1 VLFADGLVERPSW
14 LIDLDRTELDYAV
27 LLTLFLLI
35 LGAGLLLR
43 VGVAG
48 WALGHFGRLVRGGI
62 RLGFRLW
69 ERLLS
74 WVPWPLFLLIILSLL
89 ALGGVVADRL
99 PAVTIA
105 CAVLPLFMGVTAC
118 LAYMFIDLERYEVE
132 RGYKAIHNPLKGQEL
147 APHLVQYGHRV
158 GIPLLATASVAT
170 IGGFALL
177 NEGLYESVGRQ
188 WYRAGDGTPPG
199 FVDFLVNALLQ
210 LLRVVDVLDLADSR
224 HLVRAAYVRQ
234 AAWPASALLAAF
246 KAFFTLVLLQQ
257 VFASI
262 RQGRLL
268 AETITDFWS
277 PHEPIHERA
286 RNSLPQYGPSAIAPL
301 LLSLRSVTALTK
313 EQRDQLPLVIASIGP
328 STIPILLRHL
338 DDPHEHVRAV
348 AAAALGRLHALDAVR
363 PLTALAADPS
373 DVVRQAT
380 VEALGRVVG
389 AGSALYRKERRLRR
403 VLQGTPWG
411 RKRWPWWRCQAPPAA
426 PADLTDL
433 AVAAL
438 RAALDDA
445 AAAVRIQAAAALG
458 RIGPA
463 GSATAPRLIALFQ
476 DADETVRC
484 QAAEAL
490 GRVGAVSESSAA
502 ALVRLLTDPSV
513 AVKISATRAL
523 GSLRKVA
530 AAAVPSLVP
539 LLQEPEEAVRDAAAE
554 AIAQIGAL
562 DEKAAES
569 VAEGLASP
577 DNVVRA
583 QTAEALATIG
593 PAAQEAAP
601 ALVEVLTDDNDVV
614 RARAVEALGK
624 MGASAAGVAAPG
636 LVRALR
642 DEDNWVSALAA
653 EALGKMGESADEAVP
668 ALVRSLGHVNPL
680 VRGNAAAALGRMG
693 EVAGQARPALERVCH
708 DEDGAARAEAVRALG
723 ALGRP
728 TPTSVAAVYDGSQD
742 DDPRVRAA
750 AVEAVGRWG
759 VAEGGALDR
768 LLALLEDPNDQVKVE
783 AARALPRL
791 AGATPAVVEALCR
804 RLQSDDSAWVQEH
817 AALALGK
824 LGPGAASAGDALLR
838 VAQTGEV
845 GVREEAMRAIALIQ
859 PPQAPAAFAAG
870 LGDASGEVRKVAS
883 GGWMKQTSV
892 PEEAIPALVAALTD
906 PEVQVRANAAHA
918 LARLDALPAD
928 AVPRLIECAADANDG
943 LRMNAVMALT
953 RAPPPG
959 PAEVMA
965 QLVEDTNLRVRVMAA
980 GSLLAS
986 DAADAKAAAVLREAL
1001 ADPALRLRRAALDLV
1016 ESLGDGGRAF
1026 VDDLRQ
1032 RAVLEGDPELAGRL
1046 ARLVGRPE
1054 VAADG
1059 EAV

>member
-1 VLFADGLVERPSW
+1 VERPSW
-14 LIDLDRTELDYAV
+14 LIELDRTGLDYTV
-27 LLTLFLLI
+27 LLTLLLVV
-35 LGAGLLLR
+35 LAAGLLFR
-43 VGVAG
+43 VGAAG
-48 WALGHFGRLVRGGI
+48 WALGHLGRLVRGGI

-74 WVPWPLFLLIILSLL
+74 WAPWPLFLAVVLGLL
-89 ALGGVVADRL
+89 GLGALVAGSL
-99 PAVTIA
+99 PALAIA
-105 CAVLPLFMGVTAC
+105 CALLPLFMGVTAC

-132 RGYKAIHNPLKGQEL
+132 RGYKAVHNPLKGQEL
-147 APHLVQYGHRV
+147 ALHLVQYGHRV
-158 GIPLLATASVAT
+158 GVPLLAAASVAM
-170 IGGFALL
+170 IAGFALL

-188 WYRAGDGTPPG
+188 WYRAGDGEGTPG
-199 FVDFLVNALLQ
+199 FIDFLVNALLH

-234 AAWPASALLAAF
+234 AAWPASALLVVF
-246 KAFFTLVLLQQ
+246 KTFFTLVLLQQ

-262 RQGRLL
+262 RQGKLL

-286 RNSLPQYGPSAIAPL
+286 RNSLPQYGPGAIAPL
-301 LLSLRSVTALTK
+301 LLSLRSVPALTK
-313 EQRDQLPLVIASIGP
+313 EQRDQLPLVIATIGP
-328 STIPILLRHL
+328 STVPILLRHL
-338 DDPHEHVRAV
+338 DEPHEHVRAV

-380 VEALGRVVG
+380 VEALGLIVG
-389 AGSALYRKERRLRR
+389 TGSAPYRKRRRLRR
-403 VLQGTPWG
+403 LLQAAPCG
-411 RKRWPWWRCQAPPAA
+411 RRRWPWWRRPAPPAA
-426 PADLTDL
+426 PADLTGL

-438 RAALDDA
+438 RAALDDS
-445 AAAVRIQAAAALG
+445 AAAVRTQAVVALGRVGPAAAA
-458 RIGPA
+458 A
-463 GSATAPRLIALFQ
+463 APRLIALFH

-502 ALVRLLTDPSV
+502 ALVGLLADASV
-513 AVKISATRAL
+513 AVKVSAARAL

-530 AAAVPSLVP
+530 APAVPSLVS
-539 LLQEPEEAVRDAAAE
+539 LLQEPDEAVRAAAAE
-554 AIAQIGAL
+554 AIAQIGTL

-569 VAEGLASP
+569 LAEGLASP

-583 QTAEALATIG
+583 QTAEALAAIG
-593 PAAQEAAP
+593 PRAQEAAP
-601 ALVEVLTDDNDVV
+601 ALVGVLTDGNDVV
-614 RARAVEALGK
+614 RARAVEALGQ
-624 MGASAAGVAAPG
+624 MGESAAAVAVPG

-653 EALGKMGESADEAVP
+653 EALGQMGESADEAVP
-668 ALVRSLGHVNPL
+668 ALVRSLGHANPL

-693 EVAGQARPALERVCH
+693 EAAGRARPALERACH

-728 TPTSVAAVYDGSQD
+728 TPASVAAVHGGLHD

-759 VAEGGALDR
+759 DAGGAVLGR
-768 LLALLEDPNDQVKVE
+768 LLALLEDPNDQVKAE

-791 AGATPAVVEALCR
+791 AGAAPAVVEALCR
-804 RLQSDDSAWVQEH
+804 RLQADGSAWVQEH
-817 AALALGK
+817 VALALGK
-824 LGPGAASAGDALLR
+824 LGPGADAAGEALLR
-838 VAQTGEV
+838 AAQTGEA
-845 GVREEAMRAIALIQ
+845 GVRERAMRALALIQ

-870 LGDASGEVRKVAS
+870 LGDASAEVRKIAS
-883 GGWMKQTSV
+883 GGWMKQVTI
-892 PEEAIPALVAALTD
+892 PEEAIPGLVAALTD

-918 LARLDALPAD
+918 LARLDALPAE
-928 AVPRLIECAADANDG
+928 AVPRLLECAADASDG
-943 LRMNAVMALT
+943 LRINAVMALT
-953 RAPPPG
+953 RAPATV
-959 PAEVMA
+959 PAGVMA
-965 QLVEDTNLRVRVMAA
+965 QLIEDTNSRVRLMAA

-986 DAADAKAAAVLREAL
+986 DAGHVKAATALREAL
-1001 ADPALRLRRAALDLV
+1001 SDPALRLRRAAVDLV

-1026 VDDLRQ
+1026 ANDLRR
-1032 RAVLEGDPELAGRL
+1032 RAALEEDPELAGRL
-1046 ARLVGRPE
+1046 ARLVGRAE
-1054 VAADG
+1054 GAADG